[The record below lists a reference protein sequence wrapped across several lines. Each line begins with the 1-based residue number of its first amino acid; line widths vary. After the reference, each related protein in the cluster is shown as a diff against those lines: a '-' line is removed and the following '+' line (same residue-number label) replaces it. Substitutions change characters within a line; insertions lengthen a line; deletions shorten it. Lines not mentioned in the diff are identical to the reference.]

1 MKDSKT
7 NAFISKAEWANNKF
21 SRMTMLDCI
30 NMWNDKAVDHYCK
43 YIAMHEMSDEKW
55 WNSLSVYLG
64 AWDLIHVVMHAGE
77 DFNDSDMW
85 FFYDEDAGMM
95 RSFSTKQELID
106 KVGKDFFIDQLMEQ
120 KMNVCEHGRT
130 WEVLEHYD
138 LIDADGK
145 DWFVGDFDGVGT
157 LYMNNMDGYM
167 VLFEKAGR
175 ILKADI

>member
-21 SRMTMLDCI
+21 SRMTMQDCI

-43 YIAMHEMSDEKW
+43 QIAMHEMGDEEW
-55 WNSLSVYLG
+55 WNTLSKYLG
-64 AWDLIHVVMHAGE
+64 AWDVIHAVMFAGD

-85 FFYDEDAGMM
+85 FFFDGDAGMM

-106 KVGKDFFIDQLMEQ
+106 KVGKEFFIDQLMEQ
-120 KMNVCEHGRT
+120 KMNVCEHGT
-130 WEVLEHYD
+130 IWEVLEHYD

-145 DWFVGDFDGVGT
+145 DWFMGDFDGVGT

-167 VLFEKAGR
+167 VLFERSGR

>member
-7 NAFISKAEWANNKF
+7 NAFISKAEWAEKKF
-21 SRMTMLDCI
+21 NRMTMQDCI

-43 YIAMHEMSDEKW
+43 QIAMHEMSDEQW
-55 WNSLSVYLG
+55 WNTLSEYLG

-77 DFNDSDMW
+77 EFNDSDMW
-85 FFYDEDAGMM
+85 FFFDGDAGIV
-95 RSFSTKQELID
+95 RSFSTKQELVD
-106 KVGKDFFIDQLMEQ
+106 KVGKEFFIDQIMEQ
-120 KMNVCEHGRT
+120 KMTICAHGRT

-145 DWFVGDFDGVGT
+145 DWFVGDFDGLGT

-167 VLFEKAGR
+167 VLFERNGR
-175 ILKADI
+175 TLKADI